1 MDIKKG
7 DVVVLQMDDE
17 LMVVDSVDNE
27 DQTFMVLDSQKSE
40 TGAVMDF
47 YHEYD
52 IGDVMT
58 IYRQVN

>member
-1 MDIKKG
+1 MNIKKG
-7 DVVVLQMDDE
+7 DIVVLQMDDE
-17 LMVVDSVDNE
+17 LIIVDSVDNE

-40 TGAVMDF
+40 AGVVMDF